1 MKTRFASLIVLA
13 SSAIFVTAS
22 ALAQSNIDLP
32 DASQKAAVMQ
42 RVGVTDITISYH
54 RPLVKGRKIFGG
66 LVPMG
71 EVWRAGANENTTIE
85 FSTPVLVEGQP
96 LPAGKYGLH
105 MIPNAEEWTII
116 FSKMAEAW
124 GSYTYSEAEDALR
137 VKVKPRANEMEEAL
151 VYEFENLQ
159 PDSALVTMKW
169 EKLAVP
175 FKVSVTD
182 ADSVFPS
189 IRAKLRGRDK
199 WNWQSQLE
207 AAQYALS
214 KKTNLEEA
222 LQWVE
227 QSIQLEERFENL
239 MAKSDILAAMNKA
252 AEAKK
257 ARDAAMEKANP
268 LQLYSYARQLQR
280 EKKDAEAMALFPTIV
295 KRFPE
300 TIAGHLAQA
309 RIKSAAGDFAAA
321 TEEAKKAL
329 SLSTDPEQK
338 RSIQGVIDKLAA
350 GQDINK

>member
-1 MKTRFASLIVLA
+1 MKTRFAPLIILA
-13 SSAIFVTAS
+13 LLAFFVAS
-22 ALAQSNIDLP
+22 AFAQSNIDLP
-32 DASQKAAVMQ
+32 DTSQKAAVLQ

-54 RPLVKGRKIFGG
+54 RPVVKGRKIWGG

-71 EVWRAGANENTTIE
+71 DVWRAGANENTTIQ
-85 FSTPVLVEGQP
+85 FSTPVSVEGKP

-105 MIPNAEEWTII
+105 MIPNADEWTII

-151 VYEFENLQ
+151 EYEFEDLQ
-159 PDSALVTMKW
+159 IDSAVVTMKW

-175 FKVSVTD
+175 FRVAVTD
-182 ADSVFPS
+182 ADAVFPA

-227 QSIQLEERFENL
+227 QSIKLEERFENL

-252 AEAKK
+252 EEAKK
-257 ARDAAMEKANP
+257 ARDAAMEKAGA
-268 LQLYSYARQLQR
+268 LQLYGYARQLQR

-295 KRFPE
+295 QRFPD

-321 TEEAKKAL
+321 AEAAKKAL
-329 SLSTDPEQK
+329 GLSKDPDQTK
-338 RSIQGVIDKLAA
+338 SIQGAIDKLQAK
-350 GQDINK
+350 QDINK